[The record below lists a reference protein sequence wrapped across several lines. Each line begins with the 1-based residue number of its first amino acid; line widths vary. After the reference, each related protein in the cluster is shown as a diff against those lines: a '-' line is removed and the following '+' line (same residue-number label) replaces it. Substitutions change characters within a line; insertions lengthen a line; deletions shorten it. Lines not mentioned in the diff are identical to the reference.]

1 MRRHDKKRI
10 ITEANQR
17 LERNYLKS
25 KGFLK
30 ENKGPKLT
38 KKEIDV
44 ISNIL
49 EGDILDEGEEVLA
62 EGKFSDI
69 RQKFN
74 SALKKGAMS
83 FGILAAVL
91 GSPNMTQAQKAQLK
105 KDVTNSTWF
114 LDKEVDFKNNPI
126 SYSSDGRS
134 WSNDYFQQDLRD
146 KKDAAQLKYY
156 KDTEGKDRN
165 TASASK
171 KYADEVGTNVYHME
185 KWVNNL
191 GQDST
196 VYKQYKDT
204 KYDSEKGLF
213 AYTDLSE
220 PVKIVVNKDDIKAW
234 AGDGWSEI
242 TAKGTVANWYWTK
255 DGKTKI
261 RPWEWQGLQKAE
273 KLTKAGKTDKLEKQA
288 SKDKS
293 TYYGKRLMDKGFKTS
308 DFYRV
313 DLEPTPSPPADT
325 ADGYPSDYPDIMKDK
340 K

>member
-10 ITEANQR
+10 IAEANQR
-17 LERNYLKS
+17 LEKEFIQS
-25 KGFLK
+25 KVVLK
-30 ENKGPKLT
+30 ENKEPKLS

-44 ISNIL
+44 ISKIL

-114 LDKEVDFKNNPI
+114 LDYEESFKNNPI
-126 SYSSDGRS
+126 AYGDRGDSFT
-134 WSNDYFQQDLRD
+134 NPNFQQDLKD
-146 KKDAAQLKYY
+146 KRDAAAEKYQ
-156 KDTEGKDRN
+156 KDREGKFGRSDDPQ
-165 TASASK
+165 K
-171 KYADEVGTNVYHME
+171 FADEVGTNLYHME

-204 KYDSEKGLF
+204 KYDSEEG
-213 AYTDLSE
+213 AVVYTDLSE
-220 PVKIVVNKDDIKAW
+220 PVKTIVNKDDIKAW
-234 AGDGWSEI
+234 AGDGWSNI
-242 TAKGTVANWYWTK
+242 TAKGNV
-255 DGKTKI
+255 
-261 RPWEWQGLQKAE
+261 
-273 KLTKAGKTDKLEKQA
+273 
-288 SKDKS
+288 
-293 TYYGKRLMDKGFKTS
+293 
-308 DFYRV
+308 
-313 DLEPTPSPPADT
+313 
-325 ADGYPSDYPDIMKDK
+325 
-340 K
+340 

>member
-10 ITEANQR
+10 IAEANQR
-17 LERNYLKS
+17 LEKEFIQS
-25 KGFLK
+25 KVVLK
-30 ENKGPKLT
+30 ENKEPKLS

-44 ISNIL
+44 ISKIL
-49 EGDILDEGEEVLA
+49 EGDILNEGEEVLA

-114 LDKEVDFKNNPI
+114 LDYEESFKNNPEE
-126 SYSSDGRS
+126 YGDRGDS
-134 WSNDYFQQDLRD
+134 WDNPNYQQDLKRGD
-146 KKDAAQLKYY
+146 VY
-156 KDTEGKDRN
+156 K
-165 TASASK
+165 
-171 KYADEVGTNVYHME
+171 VE

-196 VYKQYKDT
+196 VYKQYQDL
-204 KYDSEKGLF
+204 KYDSEKGALM
-213 AYTDLSE
+213 YTNLSE
-220 PVKIVVNKDDIKAW
+220 PVKTIVNKDDIKAW
-234 AGDGWSEI
+234 AGDGWSNI
-242 TAKGTVANWYWTK
+242 TAKGNVANWYWTK

-261 RPWEWQGLQKAE
+261 RPWQWQGLQKAE

-288 SKDKS
+288 SKDRGIS
-293 TYYGKRLMDKGFKTS
+293 SGKMLMDKGFKSS
-308 DFYRV
+308 DFYKV
-313 DLEPTPSPPADT
+313 DLDQIDSPPE
-325 ADGYPSDYPDIMKDK
+325 K
-340 K
+340 

>member
-10 ITEANQR
+10 IAEANQR
-17 LERNYLKS
+17 LESNYLKS

-30 ENKGPKLT
+30 ENKEPKLS

-105 KDVTNSTWF
+105 KDVTDSTWF
-114 LDKEVDFKNNPI
+114 LDRAEDFKNNPV
-126 SYSSDGRS
+126 SYGSDGRS
-134 WSNDYFQQDLRD
+134 FSNDDFQQDLRD
-146 KKDAAQLKYY
+146 KRDAAQLKYY
-156 KDTEGKDRN
+156 QDKEGMSGD
-165 TASASK
+165 SEE
-171 KYADEVGTNVYHME
+171 YANKVGTNVYKME

-204 KYDSEKGLF
+204 KYDSEKGQF
-213 AYTDLSE
+213 YYSDLSE

-242 TAKGTVANWYWTK
+242 TSKGNVANWYWTK

-261 RPWEWQGLQKAE
+261 RPWMWKGLQKAE
-273 KLTKAGKTDKLEKQA
+273 KLSKDKLEKKA
-288 SKDKS
+288 SKDKGI
-293 TYYGKRLMDKGFKTS
+293 YFGKDLMDKGFKSS

-313 DLEPTPSPPADT
+313 DLEPTPSPPET
-325 ADGYPSDYPDIMKDK
+325 TPDGYPSDYPDIWKDK